1 MSIESKLLTYKQDM
15 EKLEKEAERIKG
27 SLEHLYDELRNEIN
41 VDKKVTNEYLIKKAD
56 ELLDELKEKCSE
68 TKERIN
74 ELMETI
80 EEKYDEI
87 KE

>member
-56 ELLDELKEKCSE
+56 ELL
-68 TKERIN
+68 N